1 MLSANSEI
9 VSQVESLHEDKNL
22 RLKVTRD
29 ELEGLIGD
37 IVEKLMI
44 PVEDALKVWECEKER

>member
-22 RLKVTRD
+22 RLKVTRE

-44 PVEDALKVWECEKER
+44 PVEDALKVWE